1 MLRLAGVLLTVTL
14 CTLACITVNPAQPA
28 PATTP
33 TPTTT
38 ATATPTPTP
47 APAPTPTAGP
57 TLTPTP
63 TRSPSLTQDPTM
75 TPRPAVAPSP
85 TPTPFIPPVSTTPTP
100 TPSPA
105 LVHNVEDLVARVKPA
120 VVRLSRGGGTGSGVF
135 YEIEAMQRTPYILT
149 NYHVVDE
156 ATQVDVLL
164 ESGQTYIGE
173 AIWTDSQRDLAIV
186 DVTCCLVPTARPL
199 GIPLAVDAPRDGA
212 KVIAMGFPL
221 GFYSV
226 RTTRG
231 IVASGWYDTQ
241 SDSWWIQSD
250 AATNPGNSGGPL
262 LNVDREIVGINTSR
276 EESSASGRPVE
287 GINYAVS
294 TVTIQE
300 VIPSHSE
307 LNAKPSSVP
316 TPVARATPR
325 PTPAPTPEPTETPT
339 PTPTI
344 IPTPRPTTIPTPE
357 TPSHSCSLAVMT
369 PADTMLD
376 NYSYFV
382 SAHFMDINPAV
393 KPTLLG
399 WFPEVAGAY
408 IVEFI
413 DDPLKYASFRDFLQR
428 VNFVTDIV
436 GADEAVVK
444 AKLQDIQG
452 RGLLPSAD
460 ESMGQ
465 YNQRLASDP
474 CTAARI
480 RVFRDDDIMTILA
493 VGVAREVST
502 GVAQRYA
509 VDATMRG
516 INAYRWDNPTT
527 PLIYFILRYIQ

>member
-1 MLRLAGVLLTVTL
+1 MYRSLHHRKRTTPNHATHSDVYTNADTCAGNRTHCQDNPHSDGYVHTNSGTHCETDTLTVCYRTIDANSHSRT
-14 CTLACITVNPAQPA
+14 CTCSQR
-28 PATTP
+28 
-33 TPTTT
+33 
-38 ATATPTPTP
+38 
-47 APAPTPTAGP
+47 G
-57 TLTPTP
+57 
-63 TRSPSLTQDPTM
+63 RSSGSGETGRRQ
-75 TPRPAVAPSP
+75 
-85 TPTPFIPPVSTTPTP
+85 
-100 TPSPA
+100 
-105 LVHNVEDLVARVKPA
+105 VEPGKKH
-120 VVRLSRGGGTGSGVF
+120 GFGVF
-135 YEIEAMQRTPYILT
+135 YEIEGIQQTPYILT
-149 NYHVVDE
+149 NYHVVDG

-199 GIPLAVDAPRDGA
+199 SIPLAVDAPRDGA
-212 KVIAMGFPL
+212 EVIAMGFPL

-231 IVASGWYDTQ
+231 IVASSWYDTQ

-262 LNVDREIVGINTSR
+262 LNVDGEIVGISTSR

-325 PTPAPTPEPTETPT
+325 PTPAPTPKPTETPT
-339 PTPTI
+339 PAPTI
-344 IPTPRPTTIPTPE
+344 IPTPSPTAIPTPE
-357 TPSHSCSLAVMT
+357 TPPHSCSLAGIT
-369 PADTMLD
+369 PAYTMLD

-393 KPTLLG
+393 KPTLLNL
-399 WFPEVAGAY
+399 FPEVAGAY

-428 VNFVTDIV
+428 VNFVT
-436 GADEAVVK
+436 AAEANLEDG
-444 AKLQDIQG
+444 LQAMQD

-460 ESMGQ
+460 ESLQ
-465 YNQRLASDP
+465 EYNQRLALDP
-474 CTAARI
+474 CALARI
-480 RVFRDDDIMTILA
+480 SIFRDDDIMTILA

-509 VDATMRG
+509 VDGMIDS
-516 INAYRWDNPTT
+516 INAYRWEDPTT
-527 PLIYFILRYIQ
+527 PLIYFVLRYIE